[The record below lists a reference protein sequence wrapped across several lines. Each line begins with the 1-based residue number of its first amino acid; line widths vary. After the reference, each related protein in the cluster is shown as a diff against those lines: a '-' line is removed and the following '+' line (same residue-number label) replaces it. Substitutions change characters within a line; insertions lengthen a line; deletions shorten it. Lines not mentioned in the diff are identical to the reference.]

1 MKFHHILAGFL
12 LAFTLTACNFSL
24 AEDIT
29 PPPGAVLTPIS
40 SPAPTATEIVT
51 SVASTVSEEQATGSP
66 TPGITGT
73 ASPTGNI
80 TISGKVTNGSGGS
93 LPPGLT
99 ASLHGI
105 LNQQE
110 TLTLSMPLNQDGSY
124 TFQNVVLTSGMEFL
138 VAVQYGPVSF
148 LSSGGTYDGKT
159 SSYDQPVT
167 IYDSSSDLTSLS
179 LDQVHIQATFST
191 AGQIQLDEIYVMTN
205 PGKKAVTVATDGT
218 TLPFASV
225 PAGAI
230 QPSISLSQGS
240 AQLVMA
246 DTGFA
251 MLPGTQQYAFV
262 VSYSLGYSK
271 DKASI
276 SQPFILSPASVTVI
290 VPVGVK
296 VSGAGLA
303 DQGASDFQGSSY
315 QIYSAGPLDAG
326 TALGL
331 TFSGRQQ
338 TAAAGSS
345 SPVNNPYLLA
355 VMGFVGLLLVAAG
368 VLLFLRDRRRAM
380 LIGQGEAIKP
390 EIIDDETAQLAD
402 AILTLDDRFADGKI
416 DQETYQQQRAELKEK
431 LKSRL

>member
-1 MKFHHILAGFL
+1 MKFLHILAGVFL
-12 LAFTLTACNFSL
+12 AYALAACNFSL

-40 SPAPTATEIVT
+40 SPAPTAAEIVNST
-51 SVASTVSEEQATGSP
+51 ASTTSNGEATGSP
-66 TPGITGT
+66 TPAITGT
-73 ASPTGNI
+73 ASPAGNV

-93 LPPGLT
+93 FPSGLT

-110 TLTLSMPLNQDGSY
+110 TLTQSMPLNQDGSY
-124 TFQNVVLTSGMEFL
+124 TFQNVVLTNGMEFI
-138 VAVQYGPVSF
+138 VAVQYGTVSF
-148 LSSGGTYDGKT
+148 LSAGGTFDGKT
-159 SSYDQPVT
+159 SSYDQPITV
-167 IYDSSSDLTSLS
+167 YDSSSDLTGLS

-191 AGQIQLDEIYVMTN
+191 AGKIQLDEIYVLTN
-205 PGKKAVTVATDGT
+205 PGKKAVTVTTDGT
-218 TLPFASV
+218 TLPFVTV
-225 PAGAI
+225 PDGAL

-262 VSYSLGYSK
+262 VSFNLDYSK
-271 DKASI
+271 NMASI
-276 SQPFILSPASVTVI
+276 SQPFILSPTSVTVI

-296 VSGAGLA
+296 VAGAGLA

-326 TALGL
+326 AALGL
-331 TFSGRQQ
+331 IFSGSPQ
-338 TAAAGSS
+338 TAATGSS

-355 VMGFVGLLLVAAG
+355 VLGFVGLLLVAAG
-368 VLLFLRDRRRAM
+368 VLLFLRDRRRAKVTE
-380 LIGQGEAIKP
+380 QGETIKP
-390 EIIDDETAQLAD
+390 ETIDDETARLAD
-402 AILTLDDRFADGKI
+402 AILALDDRFADGKV
-416 DQETYQQQRAELKEK
+416 DRETYQQQRAELKEK

>member
-1 MKFHHILAGFL
+1 
-12 LAFTLTACNFSL
+12 
-24 AEDIT
+24 
-29 PPPGAVLTPIS
+29 
-40 SPAPTATEIVT
+40 
-51 SVASTVSEEQATGSP
+51 
-66 TPGITGT
+66 
-73 ASPTGNI
+73 
-80 TISGKVTNGSGGS
+80 
-93 LPPGLT
+93 
-99 ASLHGI
+99 
-105 LNQQE
+105 
-110 TLTLSMPLNQDGSY
+110 MPLNQDGSY

-262 VSYSLGYSK
+262 VSYSLDYSK

>member
-1 MKFHHILAGFL
+1 
-12 LAFTLTACNFSL
+12 
-24 AEDIT
+24 
-29 PPPGAVLTPIS
+29 
-40 SPAPTATEIVT
+40 
-51 SVASTVSEEQATGSP
+51 
-66 TPGITGT
+66 
-73 ASPTGNI
+73 
-80 TISGKVTNGSGGS
+80 
-93 LPPGLT
+93 
-99 ASLHGI
+99 
-105 LNQQE
+105 
-110 TLTLSMPLNQDGSY
+110 
-124 TFQNVVLTSGMEFL
+124 
-138 VAVQYGPVSF
+138 
-148 LSSGGTYDGKT
+148 
-159 SSYDQPVT
+159 
-167 IYDSSSDLTSLS
+167 
-179 LDQVHIQATFST
+179 
-191 AGQIQLDEIYVMTN
+191 
-205 PGKKAVTVATDGT
+205 
-218 TLPFASV
+218 
-225 PAGAI
+225 
-230 QPSISLSQGS
+230 
-240 AQLVMA
+240 MA

-262 VSYSLGYSK
+262 VSYSLDYSK

>member
-51 SVASTVSEEQATGSP
+51 SAASTVSNEMASISP
-66 TPGITGT
+66 TPGIAGT
-73 ASPTGNI
+73 ASPAGKI
-80 TISGKVTNGSGGS
+80 TISGKVINGSGGS
-93 LPPGLT
+93 LPSGLI

-110 TLTLSMPLNQDGSY
+110 TLTLSMPLNQDGSFI
-124 TFQNVVLTSGMEFL
+124 FQNVVLTSGMEFL

-262 VSYSLGYSK
+262 VSYSLDYSK

-380 LIGQGEAIKP
+380 LIGQGEAIKT

>member
-1 MKFHHILAGFL
+1 MKFLHISVGLL
-12 LAFTLTACNFSL
+12 LACTLAACNFSL

-29 PPPGAVLTPIS
+29 PPPGAVLTPVS
-40 SPAPTATEIVT
+40 SPVPTATEIAT
-51 SVASTVSEEQATGSP
+51 SAASTASNGVASGSP
-66 TPGITGT
+66 APATAGT
-73 ASPTGNI
+73 ASPAGNV
-80 TISGKVTNGSGGS
+80 TISGKVTNGSGGL
-93 LPPGLT
+93 LPSGLT

-124 TFQNVVLTSGMEFL
+124 SFENVALTNGMEFL

-148 LSSGGTYDGKT
+148 LSAGGTFDGKT
-159 SSYDQPVT
+159 SSYDQPIT
-167 IYDSSSDLTSLS
+167 IYDSSSDLTGLS

-191 AGQIQLDEIYVMTN
+191 AGQIQLDEIYVLTN

-218 TLPFASV
+218 TLPFATV
-225 PAGAI
+225 PDGAL

-262 VSYSLGYSK
+262 VSFSLDYSNN
-271 DKASI
+271 KASI
-276 SQPFILSPASVTVI
+276 SQPFILSPASITVI

-296 VSGAGLA
+296 VSGVGLA

-315 QIYSAGPLDAG
+315 QIYSTGPLNAG
-326 TALGL
+326 AALGL
-331 TFSGRQQ
+331 TFSGSSQ
-338 TAAAGSS
+338 TAATGSS
-345 SPVNNPYLLA
+345 NPGISPYLL
-355 VMGFVGLLLVAAG
+355 VGLGFVGLLLVAAG
-368 VLLFLRDRRRAM
+368 VLLFLRDRRRARVTV
-380 LIGQGEAIKP
+380 QGEMIKP
-390 EIIDDETAQLAD
+390 ETMDDETARLAD
-402 AILTLDDRFADGKI
+402 AILALDDRFADGKV
-416 DQETYQQQRAELKEK
+416 DRQTYQQQRAELKEK